1 MNKLKILAFTLLA
14 IVSCR
19 KSDEGEVTPPAPV
32 NVNEDT
38 FSIKVKDLFSSP
50 GRVEDSRRKLSNIR
64 VGDMIPYE
72 IEISDT
78 VEGEAVYSFF
88 AVEEGTKFHQVLNK
102 DYQLHIDAKD
112 GEVEL
117 DPKQGIIKFPKKGTY
132 TFYIKPL
139 LAGTYRL
146 LFNFQKQKEG
156 KVVGKN
162 LSQEILFNAV
172 NIRAW
177 ADREETQSAGMFQS
191 SRHRN
196 NFFLSIDDGK
206 DQDDVYLTSREGII
220 QKYILWYDGTEFQG
234 EFNQGNILFA
244 RSGEQ
249 DTYPPKVNNVIEYIR
264 IVQVMPD
271 KKQIEIEYHQVPL
284 VKNYE

>member
-32 NVNEDT
+32 SVNENT
-38 FSIKVKDLFSSP
+38 FSIKVKDLFSTP
-50 GRVEDSRRKLSNIR
+50 GKVEDSRRKLSNIR

-78 VEGEAVYSFF
+78 AEEAVYSFF

-172 NIRAW
+172 NVNVWLEAKRKSYMPL
-177 ADREETQSAGMFQS
+177 EYE
-191 SRHRN
+191 N
-196 NFFLSIDDGK
+196 KFFFSIDDGA
-206 DQDDVYLTSREGII
+206 DQDDIYLTSREGIYHRYHL
-220 QKYILWYDGTEFQG
+220 KMHGKEYSG
-234 EFNQGNILFA
+234 EFNQGNINFRVEETQINYKDILDIY
-244 RSGEQ
+244 RSNGIPVRLEQ
-249 DTYPPKVNNVIEYIR
+249 LR

-271 KKQIEIEYHQVPL
+271 RKEVEIDYYDL
-284 VKNYE
+284 IINF